1 MRPQASTGRP
11 GSGARNDPNPRIRE
25 IDMALTQE
33 QALRAYATA
42 LNRLDASVLLPLLA
56 DDFHYA
62 SQRVFA
68 EITSK
73 AEFAAYFIPKLD
85 TVRRSGQRVWAEMGH
100 LDREIPGPCVV
111 VAQGEKET
119 LVGLVL
125 AKVAGDRIQRLDMC
139 IVPSPHSARR
149 LGDYPGLLEAVPL
162 IDAQGNG
169 SGDDRY

>member
-1 MRPQASTGRP
+1 
-11 GSGARNDPNPRIRE
+11 
-25 IDMALTQE
+25 MALTQE

-42 LNRLDASVLLPLLA
+42 LNRLDASYLLPLLA

-62 SQRVFA
+62 SQWVFA

-73 AEFAAYFIPKLD
+73 AQFAAYFIPKLD
-85 TVRRSGQRVWAEMGH
+85 TVRRSGQLAWAEMGH

-111 VAQGEKET
+111 VAQGEKEN

-139 IVPSPHSARR
+139 MVPSPHSARR
-149 LGDYPGLLEAVPL
+149 SGDYPGMLEVVPP
-162 IDAQGNG
+162 IDAP
-169 SGDDRY
+169 GDGAGEDRG